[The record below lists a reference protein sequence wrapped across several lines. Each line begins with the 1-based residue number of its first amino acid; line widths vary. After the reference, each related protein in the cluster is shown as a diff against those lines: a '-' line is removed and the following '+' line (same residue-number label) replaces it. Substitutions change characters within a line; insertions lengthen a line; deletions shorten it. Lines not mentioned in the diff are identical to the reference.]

1 MVNHQLVSLCMK
13 RLRDWHGQNEES
25 LRYGVPE
32 PPQDLAGGST
42 AGASGNHY
50 LSRILSV
57 EIRLVDPNVFETANA
72 GFAQAMYE
80 EFLRD
85 PAAVG
90 PEWRRLFESGVV
102 GERDGTREGRNEG
115 IERPNVVF
123 RSGAG
128 DEKTQP
134 SLVPSFPP
142 STGASPIK
150 GPAAKLV
157 ANMTESLAVP
167 TATTFRELPVA
178 VLEDQRRRL
187 NSRLQTAGRSEKVSF
202 THLIAYAIVQATRQ
216 QPVMG
221 HTLVMREGIPHR
233 LQPEGISLGLAV
245 DVQRKD
251 GSRGLV
257 VPVIKRADTM
267 DFAAFHAAY
276 ESLVEK
282 ARSNKL
288 MPDDFA
294 GATMSLTNPGGLGT
308 VASVPRL
315 MAGQGSII
323 AVGAIGF
330 PAEFSSLSD
339 ERLTELGISKVMTIT
354 STYDHRIIQG
364 AESGAFLGIVD
375 RLLQGEEGFFDLIAE
390 SLELS
395 PVSYQV
401 AKPAPGL
408 KPSREPAPPEMLYH
422 VAAAMALVKAFRMHG
437 HLAARL
443 DPLGTDPI
451 GDPALD
457 PATLG
462 LTPEVMAAIPSKVL
476 RTAVPG
482 QTLAESLPY
491 LQATYCGTMAYEIEH
506 ISTHEERVW
515 LREKIETGAYR
526 KPPTPDQRRWLLRRL
541 TEVETLERFLHK
553 AYLGQKRFSI
563 EGVDMLVPMLDHTID
578 HAAAA
583 GARDVVLGMAHRGR
597 LNVLAQTV
605 GRPYETIFAEFE
617 GGRHVEGGQLSPEG
631 GTGDV
636 KYHHGADGVY
646 VTQGGKTVT
655 VTLSPNPS
663 HLEFVGPVVD
673 GGARAK
679 QTQRRG
685 REAHHDGTVALP
697 VIIHGDAAIAGQ
709 GVVAETLNL
718 GALSGYRTGGT
729 LHIITNN
736 QVGFTTDMEDARST
750 RYASDLA
757 KGFDIPIIHVNADD
771 PEACLSAVR
780 LAMAYRDRFR
790 QDVIIDLVGYRRHG
804 HNEGD
809 EPAYTQPVM
818 YERIRNLP
826 PVRELYAKA
835 LVADGVVTGEEA
847 DRQAADAYQRLVDIQ
862 QGFKASM
869 GTGRAIP
876 TEPAKPQLAGGQDVE
891 TAVPAEFLKAL
902 NQQLLTWPEGFSVHP
917 KLQKQLE
924 RRRAAMGAQGGIDW
938 AHAETLALASLLT
951 EGVPVRLTGQDTER
965 GTFSQRHMVLHDVNT
980 GAAWAPIRRLSDA
993 LAPMELHNSPLSEL
1007 ATLGFE
1013 YGYSAAAPEALV
1025 LWEAQFGDFINGGQV
1040 IVDQF
1045 LSAGLSKWGL
1055 TTRLTLLLPHGY
1067 EGQGPEHSSARLE
1080 RFLQLAAE
1088 GNIRVANCTTPAQY
1102 FHLLRRQARRTRQR
1116 PLIIMTPKSLL
1127 RLPQAA
1133 SRLEELAS
1141 GRFLP
1146 VLDDPWAAGP
1156 AAGISRVVLC
1166 SGKIYYDLLGEAE
1179 KMKEGRPVI
1188 VRLEQLYTFPWEEL
1202 RSILGHYRG
1211 AKTIVWAQEEPR
1223 NMGAWRYLEPKLRE
1237 LLPAGAEL
1245 EYAGRPE
1252 RASPAEGYPAAH
1264 LAEQSRIIGE
1274 ALASGTGKARLE
1286 TVSVAGKGQG

>member
-1 MVNHQLVSLCMK
+1 V
-13 RLRDWHGQNEES
+13 DF
-25 LRYGVPE
+25 
-32 PPQDLAGGST
+32 
-42 AGASGNHY
+42 
-50 LSRILSV
+50 
-57 EIRLVDPNVFETANA
+57 VDPNVFETANA

-102 GERDGTREGRNEG
+102 GERPDGNGAVAPTA
-115 IERPNVVF
+115 RPAAEPRPAVTAAMPTASAAVPPTAAE
-123 RSGAG
+123 SG
-128 DEKTQP
+128 
-134 SLVPSFPP
+134 VPA
-142 STGASPIK
+142 GASAIK

-157 ANMTESLAVP
+157 ANMNESLSVP
-167 TATTFRELPVA
+167 TATTFRVVPVG
-178 VLEDQRRRL
+178 VLDERRRAL
-187 NSRLQTAGRSEKVSF
+187 NQGLQAAGKPGKISF
-202 THLIAYAIVQATRQ
+202 THLIAFALVQATRQ
-216 QPVMG
+216 HPVMG
-221 HTLVMREGIPHR
+221 HTLAVRDGTPYR
-233 LQPEGISLGLAV
+233 VAPEGISLGLAV

-267 DFAAFHAAY
+267 DFASFHGAY
-276 ESLVEK
+276 EALVEK
-282 ARSNKL
+282 ARTNRL

-323 AVGAIGF
+323 AVGAIGY
-330 PAEFSSLSD
+330 PAEFGAVPE
-339 ERLTELGISKVMTIT
+339 ERLREFGVSKVMTVT
-354 STYDHRIIQG
+354 STYDHRVIQG
-364 AESGAFLGIVD
+364 AESGAFLATVD
-375 RLLQGEEGFFDLIAE
+375 HLLQGDQGFFELIAE
-390 SLELS
+390 SLGLGAAE
-395 PVSYQV
+395 YQL
-401 AKPAPGL
+401 ARPAPAPQPG
-408 KPSREPAPPEMLYH
+408 REPAGPVAPDMLYH

-437 HLAARL
+437 HLAAHL
-443 DPLGTDPI
+443 DPLGTPPI
-451 GDPALD
+451 GDPALN
-457 PATLG
+457 PEPLG

-476 RTAVPG
+476 RIAVPG
-482 QTLAESLPY
+482 RTLAESLPY

-515 LREKIETGAYR
+515 LREKIESGAYR
-526 KPPTPDQRRWLLRRL
+526 QPMSPDEQRRLLQRL
-541 TEVETLERFLHK
+541 TEVETLEKFLHK

-563 EGVDMLVPMLDHTID
+563 EGVDMLVPMLDLTIER
-578 HAAAA
+578 AAES
-583 GARDVVLGMAHRGR
+583 GARDVVIGMAHRGR
-597 LNVLAQTV
+597 LNVLAHTI

-617 GGRHVEGGQLSPEG
+617 GGRHVEAGQLTPEG

-636 KYHHGADGVY
+636 KYHHGAEGAY
-646 VTQGGKTVT
+646 RTGKNKAIT

-663 HLEFVGPVVD
+663 HLEFVAPVVD
-673 GGARAK
+673 GRARAR

-685 REAHHDGTVALP
+685 REAHHDPTAALP
-697 VIIHGDAAIAGQ
+697 VTIHGDAAFAGQ

-718 GALSGYRTGGT
+718 GALKGYRTGGT

-736 QVGFTTDMEDARST
+736 QVGFTTDMDDARST

-757 KGFDIPIIHVNADD
+757 KGFDIPIIHVNGDD
-771 PEACLSAVR
+771 AEACLSAVR
-780 LAMAYRDRFR
+780 LSMAYRERFH
-790 QDVIIDLVGYRRHG
+790 QDVLIDLVGYRRHG

-818 YERIRNLP
+818 YERIKALP
-826 PVRELYAKA
+826 TTRELYARA
-835 LVADGVVTGEEA
+835 LVAAGVLTQEEA

-869 GTGRAIP
+869 SRGTPGESPHKLGGAGLEVD
-876 TEPAKPQLAGGQDVE
+876 TALAG
-891 TAVPAEFLKAL
+891 EFLVAL
-902 NQQLLTWPEGFSVHP
+902 NEQLLSWPEGFTVHP
-917 KLQKQLE
+917 KLRKQLE
-924 RRRAAMGAQGGIDW
+924 RRRAALGPEGGIDW
-938 AHAETLALASLLT
+938 AHAEVLALASLLT

-965 GTFSQRHMVLHDVNT
+965 GTFSQRHLVLHDVAT
-980 GAAWAPIRRLSDA
+980 GEPLTPLQRLPGA
-993 LAPMELHNSPLSEL
+993 LAPLELHNSPLSEL

-1025 LWEAQFGDFINGGQV
+1025 LWEAQFGDFINGAQV

-1088 GNIRVANCTTPAQY
+1088 GNIRVANPTTPAQY

-1116 PLIIMTPKSLL
+1116 PLVVMTPKSLL

-1133 SRLEELAS
+1133 SRIEQLS
-1141 GRFLP
+1141 GGRWYP
-1146 VLDDPWAAGP
+1146 VLDDPWAAGR
-1156 AAGISRVVLC
+1156 GHEITRMVLC
-1166 SGKIYYDLLGEAE
+1166 TGKVYYDLLAEAE
-1179 KMKEGRPVI
+1179 KLEANRPAI
-1188 VRLEQLYTFPWEEL
+1188 VRLEQLYSFPWQEMRSLLARYPRLEEL
-1202 RSILGHYRG
+1202 RW
-1211 AKTIVWAQEEPR
+1211 VQEEPR
-1223 NMGAWRYLEPKLRE
+1223 NMGAWSYLAPKLDE
-1237 LLPAGAEL
+1237 LAPPGVAVV
-1245 EYAGRPE
+1245 YVGRPE

-1264 LAEQSRIIGE
+1264 AAEQGRIIRE
-1274 ALASGTGKARLE
+1274 ALEAGGRQASLPTM
-1286 TVSVAGKGQG
+1286 AGAGDSKG